1 MPKPEV
7 ASFYTSEND
16 PGQIDVGY
24 FIVEDGMVTLT
35 DQNGE
40 PIKDMKP
47 EKVGNADLKYIAGLL
62 IRKRRSESNED
73 FNRQLDY
80 RPLGWL

>member
-1 MPKPEV
+1 
-7 ASFYTSEND
+7 
-16 PGQIDVGY
+16 
-24 FIVEDGMVTLT
+24 MVTLT
-35 DQNGE
+35 DQNGG

-47 EKVGNADLKYIAGLL
+47 EKLGNADPKYIAGLL